1 MTHGRRRF
9 RALLFLGVG
18 LAASALAL
26 AALRLHVV
34 QGLELNSADLRFDVR
49 GTQAPPQNV
58 VLVQVDDKTLSDLRM
73 RWPYRRT
80 VHARL
85 IDRLRADGAKV
96 IAFDVLFDAPT
107 KDDDALVRAVAR
119 AGNVVLAATQTD
131 GHGLV
136 DLFGGAYPEKFGARA
151 GTLSTEGLQSCVVCD
166 RWRPRRQFRGAPD
179 ADQSR
184 RAPPAPLMG

>member
-34 QGLELNSADLRFDVR
+34 EGLELNSVGLRFDVR

-80 VHARL
+80 VHAKL

-107 KDDDALVRAVAR
+107 KDDDALVQAGAR
-119 AGNVVLAATQTD
+119 ARHVVLAPTHS
-131 GHGLV
+131 HGPGLA
-136 DLFGGAYPEKFGARA
+136 DPFGGANPGHV
-151 GTLSTEGLQSCVVCD
+151 GT
-166 RWRPRRQFRGAPD
+166 R
-179 ADQSR
+179 
-184 RAPPAPLMG
+184 